1 MSETFK
7 TIARYQY
14 SSEAHIAKGRLEA
27 EGIEVFMADSYT
39 IDTDP
44 LVSQAIGGVK
54 LKVKKDD
61 VIKAKHILNLIADY
75 AVDNEGEFISCPNC
89 DQKTLQLFS
98 TITNFKSFF
107 AFLFGFI
114 FQSLPFYTRYKYLC
128 TNCKKE
134 FDFKKI
140 KSL

>member
-1 MSETFK
+1 MSDTFL

-27 EGIEVFMADSYT
+27 DGIEAFMADNYT

-61 VIKAKHILNLIADY
+61 VIKAKHILGLIEDYTVDSEGELIA
-75 AVDNEGEFISCPNC
+75 CPNC
-89 DQKTLQLFS
+89 NQKTLQLFS
-98 TITNFKSFF
+98 TITSLKSFF
-107 AFLFGFI
+107 AFIFGFI

-140 KSL
+140 KNL